1 MSDYFLLIYPVIIV
15 IVLFAGC
22 IIRKK
27 GEYYEEAWSLTQS
40 NALRAVAISKNI
52 WYNIISNFISGR
64 YIMAVSYN
72 KLWKKL
78 IDLEMSRSELRVKA
92 GISTRQLAKL
102 GKNENVTTDVLVRV
116 CQALDCNVAEIMD
129 ITDQTE
135 ENN

>member
-1 MSDYFLLIYPVIIV
+1 
-15 IVLFAGC
+15 
-22 IIRKK
+22 
-27 GEYYEEAWSLTQS
+27 
-40 NALRAVAISKNI
+40 
-52 WYNIISNFISGR
+52 
-64 YIMAVSYN
+64 MAVSYN

-102 GKNENVTTDVLVRV
+102 GKNENVTTDVLVKV
-116 CQALDCNVAEIMD
+116 CRALECNVDEIMD